1 VTVLDQEPERQN
13 ILAANAWAF
22 ARRGKPVD
30 EPFGRIL
37 HRRMFGQVWR
47 WAGSYRASDKN
58 IGVPYW
64 EAPAKLRD
72 ALEAARYWIGHTS
85 FPPDEIAVRFHHA
98 LVWIQP
104 FPNRQWSLVPS
115 DGRPTCGLARTAPSD
130 LGRRRQR
137 EADEV
142 RRDYIVGLRQADNH
156 DFDALIAFA
165 RN

>member
-37 HRRMFGQVWR
+37 HRRMLGQVWR

-64 EAPAKLRD
+64 EAPVKLRD
-72 ALEAARYWIGHTS
+72 ALKAARYWIDHTS

-98 LVWIQP
+98 LVWIHL
-104 FPNRQWSLVPS
+104 FPNGNGRWSRLMAYLLVVSLGQPRLTWGGTDS
-115 DGRPTCGLARTAPSD
+115 VKQTKFVGITSSGCARPTLMTSMP
-130 LGRRRQR
+130 
-137 EADEV
+137 
-142 RRDYIVGLRQADNH
+142 
-156 DFDALIAFA
+156 
-165 RN
+165 